1 MTCKRHLPW
10 WLAVVALI
18 GMTAARADER
28 AVSKEVLVAA
38 PIAAVWASW
47 TTAEGIQGFFAP
59 EAVVEPRPGGAF
71 HIHIDPYGAPGSKGA
86 DDMRFL
92 ALQQPTMLSFD
103 WNAPPSMPE
112 VRQQR
117 TVVIVRLADVDGK
130 STRVSLHHTGWGS
143 GGEWDKA
150 YTYFDAAW
158 GRVLGNLQQRHAQ
171 GPLDWT
177 GWLATLRKA
186 HEEADKAATAK
197 P

>member
-1 MTCKRHLPW
+1 MSIWRRFSGY
-10 WLAVVALI
+10 LALVGCLVA
-18 GMTAARADER
+18 TAAWAQER
-28 AVSKEVLVAA
+28 AVRKEVLVAA
-38 PIAAVWASW
+38 PIEAVWASW
-47 TTAEGIQGFFAP
+47 TTAEGIQSFFAP
-59 EAVVEPRPGGAF
+59 EAVVEARVGGPF
-71 HIHIDPYGAPGSKGA
+71 HIHIDPYGAPGNKGA

-92 ALQQPTMLSFD
+92 ALQKPTMLSFD

-117 TVVIVRLADVDGK
+117 TFVVVRLADVDGK
-130 STRVSLHHTGWGS
+130 STRVSLHHSGWGS

-150 YTYFDAAW
+150 YGYFDAAW

-171 GPLDWT
+171 GPIDWT

-186 HEEADKAATAK
+186 HEDAGKAAGK